1 MEHETAK
8 TVRLYGHSSNGSS
21 ASSLHEFKAGV
32 SDDLSELA
40 PHIIF
45 TPYIR
50 TLAAELSKGCETPL
64 EKARSFYDFI
74 TLNFKYTYMPA
85 YFSLEDI
92 PGNCARTFTGDCG
105 VFALLFITLCR
116 CAGIPAQW
124 QSGLAA
130 EPDFI
135 GGHDWVRFYAAPLGW
150 IYADPSYGIGAVR
163 AENEER
169 RRFYFGNLD
178 PYRMVA
184 NRAFQ
189 APFTVEKKYWR
200 TDPYDNQLG
209 EIETAERGLR
219 YEEFERRKDVLMCEE
234 IEEN

>member
-1 MEHETAK
+1 MLIPVMNPVLRLCVNLRRAYLMISLNLPRTSSSLRTSVHSPQNSRKA
-8 TVRLYGHSSNGSS
+8 VRLHSKSQKLLRLHHPELQIHLHAGLLLPGGYSGELRQNLHGGLR
-21 ASSLHEFKAGV
+21 SL
-32 SDDLSELA
+32 
-40 PHIIF
+40 
-45 TPYIR
+45 R
-50 TLAAELSKGCETPL
+50 T
-64 EKARSFYDFI
+64 SFYHPVP
-74 TLNFKYTYMPA
+74 LRRN
-85 YFSLEDI
+85 
-92 PGNCARTFTGDCG
+92 
-105 VFALLFITLCR
+105 
-116 CAGIPAQW
+116 PAQW

-135 GGHDWVRFYAAPLGW
+135 GGHDWVRFYAAPFGW

-209 EIETAERGLR
+209 EIETAERGLM
-219 YEEFERRKDVLMCEE
+219 YEEFERRKEALMCEE

>member
-1 MEHETAK
+1 
-8 TVRLYGHSSNGSS
+8 
-21 ASSLHEFKAGV
+21 
-32 SDDLSELA
+32 
-40 PHIIF
+40 
-45 TPYIR
+45 
-50 TLAAELSKGCETPL
+50 
-64 EKARSFYDFI
+64 
-74 TLNFKYTYMPA
+74 MPA
-85 YFSLEDI
+85 YFSWEDI
-92 PGNCARTFTGDCG
+92 SGNCARTFTGDCG
-105 VFALLFITLCR
+105 ASHFFITLCR
-116 CAGIPAQW
+116 CAGISPSG
-124 QSGLAA
+124 QSGLPPQSWTSSAVMT
-130 EPDFI
+130 
-135 GGHDWVRFYAAPLGW
+135 VRFYAAPFGW

-219 YEEFERRKDVLMCEE
+219 YEEFERRKEALM
-234 IEEN
+234 